1 MRLLPKIISMLVL
14 VGGITALHADTPPGV
29 SGVSGQQTDAE
40 KAANISPAEMTE
52 RATKLRTK
60 IVEDSRRVLHLRELA
75 KKQKDVIKLS
85 CVNDKIVQIK
95 AEMNI
100 AQTTGVQLD
109 VAISSENESRKMLFI
124 ELTTSSEAISRLRE
138 EASACIGEPELY
150 KQESGVEV
158 TEPVIVDDPND
169 DPFDGEVEPP
179 GYASPYR

>member
-1 MRLLPKIISMLVL
+1 MRLLPKMFSVLVL
-14 VGGITALHADTPPGV
+14 VGGIGAIHADTTPGV
-29 SGVSGQQTDAE
+29 

-52 RATKLRTK
+52 RTAKIRTG
-60 IVEDSRRVLHLRELA
+60 ILADSRRVLYLRELA

-100 AQTTGVQLD
+100 AQTTGELLD
-109 VAISSENESRKMLFI
+109 VAIASENESRKALFI
-124 ELTTSSEAISRLRE
+124 ELTTTSGAINRLRE

-150 KQESGVEV
+150 KQESGIEV

-169 DPFDGEVEPP
+169 DPFDVEVEPP